1 LVVNKEVFMLLK
13 DKRVFVTGGSRGIGK
28 AIVMACLSEGAHVS
42 YLSTRESS
50 FHGEME
56 EAAKKAGTSLKWYQ
70 GNVTDEEGIV
80 KILDEVTKEGLDV
93 VVNNAGIERDGLVF
107 RMGTEQWQQVID
119 VNLTGAFIVAREA
132 SRFMIRQ
139 RSGSIINMASVIGL
153 MGNAGQT
160 NYAASKAG
168 LIGFTK
174 ALAKETAKR
183 GVRVNAIAPGF
194 IKTDM
199 TEKLKDDIKESIKA
213 QIPMDKLGEPED
225 IAKAVL
231 FLASEMSSYVTGQVL
246 TVDGG
251 MVM

>member
-1 LVVNKEVFMLLK
+1 MLLK
-13 DKRVFVTGGSRGIGK
+13 DKKVFVTGGSRGIGK
-28 AIVMACLSEGAHVS
+28 AIVTACLSEGAQVS
-42 YLSTRESS
+42 YLSTKESP
-50 FHGEME
+50 FHSDME
-56 EAAKKAGTSLKWYQ
+56 EAAKSAGTSLKWYQ

-80 KILDEVTKEGLDV
+80 KILNEVTKEGLDI

-107 RMGTEQWQQVID
+107 RMGMDQWQQVID

-139 RSGSIINMASVIGL
+139 RSGSIINMSSVIGL

-194 IKTDM
+194 IQTDM
-199 TEKLKDDIKESIKA
+199 TENLKDDIKESIIT
-213 QIPMDKLGEPED
+213 QVPMSRMGEPED
-225 IAKAVL
+225 VAKAVL

>member
-1 LVVNKEVFMLLK
+1 MLLK

-28 AIVMACLSEGAHVS
+28 AIVTACLQEGAHVS
-42 YLSTRESS
+42 YLSTKESPS
-50 FHGEME
+50 HGDMK
-56 EAAKKAGTSLKWYQ
+56 EAAERAGTSLTWYQ
-70 GNVTDEEGIV
+70 GNVTDEAGIV
-80 KILDEVTKEGLDV
+80 KIMEEVCADGLDI

-107 RMGTEQWQQVID
+107 RMGTDQWNQVLD

-139 RSGSIINMASVIGL
+139 RSGSIINMSSVIGL

-199 TEKLKDDIKESIKA
+199 TGKLKEDMIQAIMD
-213 QIPMDKLGEPED
+213 QVPMNRMGEPED
-225 IAKAVL
+225 VAKAVIY
-231 FLASEMSSYVTGQVL
+231 LASDLSSYVTGQVL

>member
-1 LVVNKEVFMLLK
+1 MLLK

-28 AIVMACLSEGAHVS
+28 AIVTACLKEGAHVS
-42 YLSTRESS
+42 YLSTKASP
-50 FHGEME
+50 FHDEME
-56 EAAKKAGTSLKWYQ
+56 ETAKAAGVSLKWYQ

-80 KILDEVTKEGLDV
+80 KVLEEVTKEGLDV

-107 RMGTEQWQQVID
+107 RMGTDQWQQVLD

-132 SRFMIRQ
+132 SRFMIRK

-168 LIGFTK
+168 LIGFSK

-199 TEKLKDDIKESIKA
+199 TDKLKDDIKEAIKA
-213 QIPMDKLGEPED
+213 QIPMDNLGEPED
-225 IAKAVL
+225 VANAVL
-231 FLASEMSSYVTGQVL
+231 FLASDMSRYVTGQVL

>member
-1 LVVNKEVFMLLK
+1 MLLK
-13 DKRVFVTGGSRGIGK
+13 DKKVFVTGGSRGIGK
-28 AIVMACLSEGAHVS
+28 AIVTACLEQGAHVS
-42 YLSTRESS
+42 YLSTKESP
-50 FHGEME
+50 FHSEME
-56 EAAKKAGTSLKWYQ
+56 AVAKASGVTLKWFQ

-80 KILDEVTKEGLDV
+80 KIMEEVTADGLDV

-107 RMGTEQWQQVID
+107 RMGTDQWQQVLD

-139 RSGSIINMASVIGL
+139 RSGAIVNMASVIGL

-199 TEKLKDDIKESIKA
+199 TDKLKDDIKESIQA
-213 QIPMDKLGEPED
+213 QIPMNSLGEPED
-225 IAKAVL
+225 IANAVIY
-231 FLASEMSSYVTGQVL
+231 LASDMARYVTGQVL

>member
-1 LVVNKEVFMLLK
+1 
-13 DKRVFVTGGSRGIGK
+13 
-28 AIVMACLSEGAHVS
+28 
-42 YLSTRESS
+42 
-50 FHGEME
+50 
-56 EAAKKAGTSLKWYQ
+56 
-70 GNVTDEEGIV
+70 
-80 KILDEVTKEGLDV
+80 
-93 VVNNAGIERDGLVF
+93 
-107 RMGTEQWQQVID
+107 
-119 VNLTGAFIVAREA
+119 NLTGAFIVAREA

-199 TEKLKDDIKESIKA
+199 TDKLKDDIKDAIKA
-213 QIPMDKLGEPED
+213 QIPMDSLGEPED
-225 IAKAVL
+225 VANGVIY
-231 FLASEMSSYVTGQVL
+231 LASDMARYVTGQVL

>member
-1 LVVNKEVFMLLK
+1 MLLK

-28 AIVMACLSEGAHVS
+28 AIVTACLKEGAHVS
-42 YLSTRESS
+42 YLSTKESP
-50 FHGEME
+50 FHTEME
-56 EAAKKAGTSLKWYQ
+56 EVASSAGTTLKWYQ
-70 GNVTDEEGIV
+70 GNVTNEEQIV
-80 KILDEVTKEGLDV
+80 KIMEELTKEGIDV

-107 RMGTEQWQQVID
+107 RMTMEQWQQVLD
-119 VNLTGAFIVAREA
+119 VNLTGAFVVAREA
-132 SRFMIRQ
+132 SRAMIRQ
-139 RSGSIINMASVIGL
+139 RKGSIINMASVIGL

-199 TEKLKDDIKESIKA
+199 TDKLKDDIKESIKA
-213 QIPMDKLGEPED
+213 QIPMNELGNPED
-225 IAKAVL
+225 IANAVL
-231 FLASEMSSYVTGQVL
+231 FLASDMASYVTGQVL